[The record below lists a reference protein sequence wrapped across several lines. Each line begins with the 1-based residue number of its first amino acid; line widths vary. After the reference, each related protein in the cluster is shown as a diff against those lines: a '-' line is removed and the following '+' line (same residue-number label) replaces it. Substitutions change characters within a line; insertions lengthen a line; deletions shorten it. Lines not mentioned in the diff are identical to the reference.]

1 MNIKKQ
7 LKSKTQW
14 FNIAVAAVGIIE
26 INMHLMRDNLGDNY
40 GMVFIAVSVV
50 AMVLRNLTTGP
61 IDAK

>member
-14 FNIAVAAVGIIE
+14 FNMMVAAIGIVE
-26 INMHLMRDNLGDNY
+26 VNMHLMRDNLGDNY
-40 GMVFIAVSVV
+40 GFAFIAVSVV
-50 AMVLRNLTTGP
+50 AMVLRNLTVEP